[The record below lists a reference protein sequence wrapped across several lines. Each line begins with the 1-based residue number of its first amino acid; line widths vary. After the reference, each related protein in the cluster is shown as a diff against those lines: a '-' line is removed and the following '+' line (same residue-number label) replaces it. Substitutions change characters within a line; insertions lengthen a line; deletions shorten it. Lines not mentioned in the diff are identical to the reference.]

1 MTRLLRS
8 EWRKVLT
15 TKLWWGML
23 IGCVALTALGV
34 VSQIASDV
42 NSHAGGPPGV
52 AVPDLLSQAMTQ
64 RNIASTAAA
73 AGIFAIIVGII
84 LVTTEFRHL
93 TSRPTFLVQ
102 PRRGHVLAA
111 KLVVAA
117 AVGLLYAVA
126 CVLTDLAIMV
136 PWLAAR
142 GVTIEWT
149 GGGVL
154 RTLAGALVAVAIG
167 AIVGVGVG
175 VLVRNQIAAV
185 IGALAY
191 FLIVEPLL
199 SVIPYVN
206 DAYRFLPGAASNAL
220 VDPGSGGFPGG
231 SLTQLQGGLLTLGWG
246 LFFAGMGWLI
256 TLRRDIP

>member
-1 MTRLLRS
+1 
-8 EWRKVLT
+8 
-15 TKLWWGML
+15 
-23 IGCVALTALGV
+23 
-34 VSQIASDV
+34 
-42 NSHAGGPPGV
+42 
-52 AVPDLLSQAMTQ
+52 LLSQPATQ

-73 AGIFAIIVGII
+73 AGIFAAVVGII

-93 TSRPTFLVQ
+93 TARPTFLVQ
-102 PRRGHVLAA
+102 PRRGHVVAA
-111 KLVVAA
+111 KLIVAA
-117 AVGLLYAVA
+117 AVGLIYAVA
-126 CVLTDLAIMV
+126 CVLTVVAITV

-142 GVTIEWT
+142 GVTIGWT
-149 GGGVL
+149 GNGVL
-154 RTLAGALVAVAIG
+154 RTLAGALVAVAIS
-167 AIVGVGVG
+167 AVVGVGIG

-206 DAYRFLPGAASNAL
+206 DAYRFLPGSASNAL

-231 SLTQLQGGLLTLGWG
+231 SLTQLQGGLVSLGWG
-246 LFFAGMGWLI
+246 LFFAGLGWLL